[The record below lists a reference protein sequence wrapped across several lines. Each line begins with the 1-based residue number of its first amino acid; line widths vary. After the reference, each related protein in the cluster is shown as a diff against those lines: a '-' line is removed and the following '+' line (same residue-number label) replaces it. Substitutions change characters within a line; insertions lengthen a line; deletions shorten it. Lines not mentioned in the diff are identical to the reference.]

1 MKNGKMLFQMKW
13 ENGAPDSFVY
23 ATEANERYAQI
34 VIQYYETKWHQ
45 ARSMSKQSKTDDK
58 AYNS

>member
-1 MKNGKMLFQMKW
+1 MLFQMKW
-13 ENGAPDSFVY
+13 VNGAPDSFVY